1 VGDAASWGGGGSE
14 QAERWETDC
23 ETGPSVPYFL
33 VVDASPRAMAGIGKG
48 SSLPSV
54 DSAETNG
61 TGSALETEG
70 RRGGLLAMLERKARR
85 NEKKQR

>member
-1 VGDAASWGGGGSE
+1 MLPAGGVGDLSRQNDGRRTVRLVRQYHTSWS
-14 QAERWETDC
+14 
-23 ETGPSVPYFL
+23 L
-33 VVDASPRAMAGIGKG
+33 ASPRAMAGIGKG

>member
-23 ETGPSVPYFL
+23 ETGPSVSYFL
-33 VVDASPRAMAGIGKG
+33 VVDASPRGIGKG

-70 RRGGLLAMLERKARR
+70 RRGGLACYAGKEG
-85 NEKKQR
+85 KKE